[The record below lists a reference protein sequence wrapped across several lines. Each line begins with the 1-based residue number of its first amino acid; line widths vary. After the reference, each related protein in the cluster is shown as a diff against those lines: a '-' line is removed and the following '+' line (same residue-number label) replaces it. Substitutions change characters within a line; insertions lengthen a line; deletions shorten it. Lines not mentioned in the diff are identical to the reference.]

1 MPMPGLLLRM
11 GFGTRGIQ
19 ARGHQRTT
27 GMIPY
32 TRLLGAGLI
41 GPDTPFGRKPLYR
54 GWMNIRR
61 GPETARR
68 IWGAPDS
75 MLRSELRSR
84 LWCPLQFGTSTAGRP
99 VGILFCHLLCSY

>member
-32 TRLLGAGLI
+32 PRLLGAGLI
-41 GPDTPFGRKPLYR
+41 GPDTPFVRKPLYR
-54 GWMNIRR
+54 GRINIRR

-84 LWCPLQFGTSTAGRP
+84 LWCPLQFGTSIVQP
-99 VGILFCHLLCSY
+99 DVL